1 VVALWFDVIAGAF
14 GRSEFRCNLSAF
26 RSALVVAS
34 IAPATLTVSATE
46 MTLESDLADLHKP
59 LLRFAQMQ
67 LRNDSMAEDVVSE
80 TLLALLEKPDNFAGR
95 SSLRTYATGIL
106 KFKII
111 DVLRLRGREIQIEP
125 LDEQGMDDA
134 LDALF
139 LADGHWREPPPAWQH
154 PERALEQIQF
164 FETLQSCVDRMP
176 AKLSRVFM
184 MREWLEQ
191 DVVDICL
198 ELDITANHCG
208 VMLYRA
214 RMLLRECL
222 GRSWFE
228 VKP

>member
-1 VVALWFDVIAGAF
+1 LWFDVIAGVT
-14 GRSEFRCNLSAF
+14 GGSGFRCNLSAF
-26 RSALVVAS
+26 RAALAVAS
-34 IAPATLTVSATE
+34 ISPATLTVSATE
-46 MTLESDLADLHKP
+46 MTLESELAALHKP

-125 LDEQGMDDA
+125 VDKQGMDDA

-139 LADGHWREPPPAWQH
+139 QADGHWREAPPAWQH
-154 PERALEQIQF
+154 PERALEQSQF
-164 FETLQSCVDRMP
+164 FETLQNCVDRMP

-184 MREWLEQ
+184 MREWLER
-191 DVVDICL
+191 DIDDICL